1 MTAKVPALRDGD
13 RCPLKVENMEP
24 RRALGFLASS
34 NRFFLL
40 LFLFLL
46 MSGSQ
51 RPGERRMR
59 ILTAGLSHESDT
71 FCPIQAEEKDFT
83 VARGEEALKEK
94 EWAQFLQKAGVELI
108 PTLHAGAS
116 PFGVVSR
123 GTYEK
128 FKREILDG
136 VRKAGPVDGMYLAM
150 HGALHAEGYEDA
162 QADLVRSLR
171 EIMGEDVVIAA
182 SFDLHGNISD
192 EFAQGLNIITA
203 LRTAPHMDGVETQ
216 VRAVRL
222 LLEALQKR
230 QRPLPVLVKVPI
242 LIPGEKGITG
252 VEPLKSIYGQ
262 LPGVSQKNGLLDA
275 SIFVGMA
282 WSDVPRAS
290 MSVTIVAEGERN
302 RKQAL
307 SEAKRLA
314 ALLWEKRSELKFDVP
329 TDTIDWAVA
338 TALQAPEKTVFITD
352 SGDNITAGAAGD
364 NPFVLERLLARGVKD
379 AVVAGIVDA
388 AAVEACERAGAG
400 GQIKLKLGGK
410 LDTVFGKPLEVEGTV
425 RSLFPAGPPKG
436 KAAVLDLKGI
446 LVVLLNLRRSFTSP
460 KDFQEVGI
468 DPLGHKIVVMK
479 LGYLFQ
485 ALRDIA
491 PRTIM
496 ALTPGFAYQV
506 IEELPYRNV
515 RRPIYPLDA
524 GMTWSP

>member
-1 MTAKVPALRDGD
+1 
-13 RCPLKVENMEP
+13 MESA
-24 RRALGFLASS
+24 RTLGFLTLSI
-34 NRFFLL
+34 RFSLL

-46 MSGSQ
+46 VSECQ
-51 RPGERRMR
+51 RSDERRIR

-71 FCPIQAEEKDFT
+71 FCPIQTEEKDFT
-83 VARGEEALKEK
+83 VARGEEALKGK

-123 GTYEK
+123 RTYEK
-128 FKREILDG
+128 FKGEILDG

-162 QADLVRSLR
+162 QADLVRFLR
-171 EIMGEDVVIAA
+171 EILGEQAVIAA
-182 SFDLHGNISD
+182 SFDLHGNISE
-192 EFAQGLNIITA
+192 EFAQGLNIMTA
-203 LRTAPHMDGVETQ
+203 LRTAPHVDGVETQ
-216 VRAVRL
+216 ARAVRL

-230 QRPLPVLVKVPI
+230 QKPVPVLVKVPI

-262 LPGVSQKNGLLDA
+262 LPSVSQKKGLLDA

-290 MSVTIVAEGERN
+290 MSVTVVADGEKN

-329 TDTIDWAVA
+329 TDTIDGAIA

-364 NPFVLERLLARGVKD
+364 NPFVLERLLAKGVRN

-388 AAVEACERAGAG
+388 AAVETCERAGVG
-400 GQIKLKLGGK
+400 GQIKLRLGGK

-425 RSLFPAGPPKG
+425 RSLVPSGPPKG
-436 KAAVLDLKGI
+436 KAAVLDLNGI

-468 DPLGHKIVVMK
+468 DPLGHKIVVVK

-496 ALTPGFAYQV
+496 ALTPGFSYQV
-506 IEELPYRNV
+506 VEELPYRNV
-515 RRPIYPLDA
+515 RRPIYPLDP
-524 GMTWSP
+524 GMAWSP